1 MTRNS
6 PTLQLFIDVYVR
18 QAMVALVVAAK
29 TEDGRCCFAIP
40 VRDSGARSSLS
51 LAPSKASIFGMSLI

>member
-1 MTRNS
+1 
-6 PTLQLFIDVYVR
+6 
-18 QAMVALVVAAK
+18 MVALVVAAK

-40 VRDSGARSSLS
+40 VGDSGARSSLS